1 MSNCEWILVRAPEV
15 DWGAMAIGVK
25 RPRLFTRLCTI
36 AASVLALACA
46 AFLINCAIVPASL
59 AQIPALSQPQYS
71 RQDANGVDLLS
82 ATAYLHETDVSI
94 GSKEHPLTHTW
105 YSGPDGT
112 WTWDYPQF
120 VPLQSTA
127 EMDSFAPA
135 FISWP
140 NGLGYCPYK
149 TGPINVTV
157 SWGHA
162 SESFTTGYGKSY
174 CTIYSANNPTGDTL
188 VSNAN
193 HTTFTYTL
201 QDGTQVLFSLLAN
214 SIAPTATEVIYPDGR
229 VLTYGYNGT
238 ALESVTRSDGL
249 ELKYA
254 WATSFNGYVNL
265 VSVTAINTAYEY
277 CAPTAVSCSLKMAW
291 PTATYSYA
299 AGPNGGLMMTVT
311 DSAAAKTVYTMDSIG
326 RTTGI
331 QLPSS
336 TGGTNIIYA
345 YCNSS
350 NPQSTGAPDCPQ
362 YSSYPYDAYAGNY
375 VLSVKR
381 DGQLWQYSGGPAQ
394 PILVN
399 NTPQPPTTATYGFN
413 SPVGAT
419 EQLVQAVCFGSDY
432 DQGCG
437 MFAVDGN
444 NADPFLSMTDEQG
457 NIFYGDGEG
466 SPLITQETKPEGNEI
481 QFSWNGAGD
490 LKQETLVPQG
500 SSLSSVN
507 LFADY
512 DWSGC
517 NALSCNEPDWT
528 KDGKGNET
536 DYTYNPS
543 NGEIATVM
551 LPPDNNGVRPQTNY
565 TYAQQYAYVLNASGS
580 YVPSGPIWVRA
591 AESHCLTTKAATD
604 AGTGQ
609 VDCGGGTTDKV
620 LKMFYYGPNSGPN
633 NLFLRGV
640 AVTAAVNG
648 AMQTRVTCYG
658 YDRFGNRISETTSN
672 AGLSLTSCDQFTA
685 K

>member
-1 MSNCEWILVRAPEV
+1 MCCSRWMQELDRARRIAARV
-15 DWGAMAIGVK
+15 IGV
-25 RPRLFTRLCTI
+25 LV
-36 AASVLALACA
+36 AALVISSAVVHPSA
-46 AFLINCAIVPASL
+46 
-59 AQIPALSQPQYS
+59 AQIPALSQPQFS
-71 RQDANGVDLLS
+71 RQDPNGVDLLS

-140 NGLGYCPYK
+140 DALGYCPNK
-149 TGPINVTV
+149 TGPISVTV

-162 SESFTTGYGKSY
+162 SESFTTGFAKDN
-174 CTIYSANNPTGDTL
+174 CTIFSSNNPTGDTL
-188 VSNAN
+188 VSNGN
-193 HTTFTYTL
+193 HTAFTYTL
-201 QDGTQVLFSLLAN
+201 RDGTEVLFSLLSN

-229 VLTYGYNGT
+229 VLTYGSNEG
-238 ALESVTRSDGL
+238 SITRSDGMML
-249 ELKYA
+249 IYTYGK
-254 WATSFNGYVNL
+254 SFNGYANL
-265 VSVTAINTAYEY
+265 ISVTAINTAYEY
-277 CAPTAVSCSLKMAW
+277 CDPTAASCSLKMTW

-299 AGPNGGLMMTVT
+299 AGPNGGLIMTVT
-311 DSAAAKTVYTMDSIG
+311 DSAGAKTIYTMDSIG

-336 TGGTNIIYA
+336 TAGANIIYA

-362 YSSYPYDAYAGNY
+362 YSSYPINAYAGNY

-394 PILVN
+394 PLLVGN
-399 NTPQPPTTATYGFN
+399 IPQPPTTATYGFL
-413 SPVGAT
+413 SPVGAS
-419 EQLVQAVCFGSDY
+419 EKLVQAVCAGAGY
-432 DQGCG
+432 DANCG
-437 MFAVDGN
+437 IFAVAGN
-444 NADPFLSMTDEQG
+444 DADPFLSMTDEQG
-457 NIFYGDGEG
+457 NIFYGAAG
-466 SPLITQETKPEGNEI
+466 SPLITQETKPEGDEI

-490 LKQETLVPQG
+490 LKQETLVPTG

-507 LFADY
+507 LLADY
-512 DWSGC
+512 DWLGC
-517 NALSCNEPDWT
+517 NALTCNEPDWT

-536 DYTYNPS
+536 DYTYNLS
-543 NGEIATVM
+543 NGETATAT

-591 AESHCLTTKAATD
+591 TESYCLTSKAATD

-609 VDCGGGTTDKV
+609 VDCGSGTTDKV
-620 LKMFYYGPNSGPN
+620 LKTFYYGPNSGPN

-648 AMQTRVTCYG
+648 VMQTRVTCYG
-658 YDRFGNRISETTSN
+658 YDRFGNQISETTPN